1 MGYKG
6 PKATN
11 IYQNPG
17 IKNNPGIITDHSIK
31 GVGSPAKLTDPTGAI
46 GLVSKFGGVKEK
58 EEEESPAKHIMED
71 KDRVYNHKHT
81 EGKSG
86 VKVIGAKPKSRS
98 KHGF

>member
-17 IKNNPGIITDHSIK
+17 IKNNPGVIVEPSIK

-58 EEEESPAKHIMED
+58 
-71 KDRVYNHKHT
+71 
-81 EGKSG
+81 KS
-86 VKVIGAKPKSRS
+86 SEQ
-98 KHGF
+98 HGF